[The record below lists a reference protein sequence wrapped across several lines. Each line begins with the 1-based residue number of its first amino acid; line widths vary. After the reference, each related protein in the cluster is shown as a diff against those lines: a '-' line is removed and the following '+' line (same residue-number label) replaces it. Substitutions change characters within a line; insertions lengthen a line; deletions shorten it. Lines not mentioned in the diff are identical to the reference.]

1 MQGVSAES
9 LSLSERRLSLA
20 AVIASFAAMGLM
32 WGLMLPLLA
41 LILERDGVDTALNGL
56 NAAMASLAILVA
68 GPFVPRIIHAV
79 GLLPSLHIG
88 IAVVAG
94 AILLMAVFPGI
105 GPWLLLRFVFGLGVG
120 LFWVGSETW
129 INTVAR
135 EESRGRIMGAYMTAL
150 MVGLAGG
157 PLIIAAAG
165 IDGILP
171 FLIGAGLMAASA
183 VPLVL
188 ARRLAPSI
196 PPTRPIR
203 LRQVVL
209 LAPTVMATIAAAGF
223 TDMAIITLY
232 PLYALRSGFSQDA
245 ALLML
250 SVYFVGSLA
259 LQLPIGWLA
268 DHLDRRRI
276 LMLCAGVGVVGPLM
290 LPFVLHIE
298 VVLWPLLFLWGGAV
312 VGLYTVGLTLLGQS
326 FPAAHLARAVAV
338 FVMFYTTGGVIGPVV
353 AGGAM
358 EVAGPSGLP
367 FALAVVCAVLL
378 AVVGLGTGSIR
389 RTREGGPPPCP

>member
-157 PLIIAAAG
+157 PLIITATG

-171 FLIGAGLMAASA
+171 FLIGAGLMAAA
-183 VPLVL
+183 AAPLAL

-378 AVVGLGTGSIR
+378 AVIGLGTGSTR
-389 RTREGGPPPCP
+389 RTREGGPAP

>member
-171 FLIGAGLMAASA
+171 FLIGAGLMAAAA

-389 RTREGGPPPCP
+389 RTREGGPAP

>member
-298 VVLWPLLFLWGGAV
+298 VALWPLLFLWGGAV

-378 AVVGLGTGSIR
+378 AVVGLGAGSTR
-389 RTREGGPPPCP
+389 RTREGGPAP

>member
-1 MQGVSAES
+1 MRGVSVES

-20 AVIASFAAMGLM
+20 AMIASFAVVGVM
-32 WGLMLPLLA
+32 WGFTLPLLA
-41 LILERDGVDTALNGL
+41 LILERDGVGTALNGL
-56 NAAMASLAILVA
+56 NAAMPSLAILVV
-68 GPFVPRIIHAV
+68 GPFVPRIIHAL
-79 GLLPSLHIG
+79 GFLRSLYIG
-88 IAVVAG
+88 IAVTAG
-94 AILLMAVFPGI
+94 AILLMAAFPGL
-105 GPWLLLRFVFGLGVG
+105 GPWFLLRFVFGLGVV
-120 LFWVGSETW
+120 LYWVGSETW

-135 EESRGRIMGAYMTAL
+135 EETRGRVMGAYMTAWGA
-150 MVGLAGG
+150 GLAGG
-157 PLIIAAAG
+157 PLIIALIG

-171 FLIGAGLMAASA
+171 FLIAAGLIAASA

-196 PPTRPIR
+196 PSTRPIR

-209 LAPTVMATIAAAGF
+209 WAPTVMAAIAAAGF

-232 PLYALRSGFSQDA
+232 PLYALRSGFGQDA
-245 ALLML
+245 AVVML
-250 SVYFVGSLA
+250 SVYFAGSLS

-276 LMLCAGVGVVGPLM
+276 LMLCAGVGVVSPLV

-298 VVLWPLLFLWGGAV
+298 VLLWPLLFLWGGAV
-312 VGLYTVGLTLLGQS
+312 MGLYTVGLILLGQS

-338 FVMFYTTGGVIGPVV
+338 FVMFYTTGNVVGPVV

-358 EVAGPSGLP
+358 EVAGPGGLP
-367 FALAVVCAVLL
+367 FTLAAACAVLL
-378 AVVGLGTGSIR
+378 AAIGLGAGSIR
-389 RTREGGPPPCP
+389 RTRDGGPAP

>member
-9 LSLSERRLSLA
+9 LSLSKRRLSLA
-20 AVIASFAAMGLM
+20 AVIASFTAAGLM

-41 LILERDGVDTALNGL
+41 LILERDDVDTALNGL

-68 GPFVPRIIHAV
+68 GPFMPRIIHAV

-88 IAVVAG
+88 IAVAAG
-94 AILLMAVFPGI
+94 AILLMAVFPGL
-105 GPWLLLRFVFGLGVG
+105 GPWFLLRFVVGLGVG
-120 LFWVGSETW
+120 LYWVGSETW

-135 EESRGRIMGAYMTAL
+135 EESRGRVMGAYMTAL
-150 MVGLAGG
+150 MAGLAGG
-157 PLIIAAAG
+157 PLIIAATG

-171 FLIGAGLMAASA
+171 FLIGAGLMAAAA

-209 LAPTVMATIAAAGF
+209 LAPVVMAVIAVAGF
-223 TDMAIITLY
+223 IDMAIITLY
-232 PLYALRSGFSQDA
+232 PLYALRSGFGQDA

-250 SVYFVGSLA
+250 SVYFAGSLA

-276 LMLCAGVGVVGPLM
+276 LMLCAGMGVVGPLM

-338 FVMFYTTGGVIGPVV
+338 FVMFYTTGNVIGPVV

-358 EVAGPSGLP
+358 EVAGPSGLL
-367 FALAVVCAVLL
+367 FSLAAACAVLL
-378 AVVGLGTGSIR
+378 AVVGLGAGSVR
-389 RTREGGPPPCP
+389 RTREGGPAP

>member
-56 NAAMASLAILVA
+56 NAAVASLAILVA

-94 AILLMAVFPGI
+94 AILLMAVFPGL

-120 LFWVGSETW
+120 LFWVASETW

-135 EESRGRIMGAYMTAL
+135 EESRGRIMGVYMTAL
-150 MVGLAGG
+150 MAGLAGG

-171 FLIGAGLMAASA
+171 FLIGVGLMAAAA

-232 PLYALRSGFSQDA
+232 PLYALRSGFGQDA

-250 SVYFVGSLA
+250 SVYFAGSLA

-290 LPFVLHIE
+290 LSVVLHIE
-298 VVLWPLLFLWGGAV
+298 VLLWPLLFLWGGAV

-358 EVAGPSGLP
+358 EVAGPSGLL
-367 FALAVVCAVLL
+367 FTLAAACAVLL
-378 AVVGLGTGSIR
+378 AVVGLGAGSIR
-389 RTREGGPPPCP
+389 RTREGGPAP

>member
-94 AILLMAVFPGI
+94 AILLMAVFPGL

-209 LAPTVMATIAAAGF
+209 LAPTVMAVIAAAGF

-378 AVVGLGTGSIR
+378 AVVGLGTGSTR
-389 RTREGGPPPCP
+389 RTREGGPAP

>member
-1 MQGVSAES
+1 MRGVSVES

-20 AVIASFAAMGLM
+20 AMIASFAMAGVM
-32 WGLMLPLLA
+32 WGFTLPLLA
-41 LILERDGVDTALNGL
+41 LILERDGVGTTLNGL
-56 NAAMASLAILVA
+56 NAAMPSLAILLV
-68 GPFVPRIIHAV
+68 GPFTPRIIHAL
-79 GLLPSLHIG
+79 GFLPSLYIG
-88 IAVVAG
+88 IAVTAG
-94 AILLMAVFPGI
+94 AILLMAVFPGL
-105 GPWLLLRFVFGLGVG
+105 GPWFLLRFVFGLGAA
-120 LFWVGSETW
+120 LYWVGSETW
-129 INTVAR
+129 INTVAW
-135 EESRGRIMGAYMTAL
+135 EETRGRIMGVYMTAWGA
-150 MVGLAGG
+150 GLAGG
-157 PLIIAAAG
+157 PLIIALIG

-171 FLIGAGLMAASA
+171 FLIGAGLIVASA

-196 PPTRPIR
+196 PSTTPIR

-209 LAPTVMATIAAAGF
+209 WAPTVMVAIAAAGF

-232 PLYALRSGFSQDA
+232 PLYALRSGFGQDA
-245 ALLML
+245 AVVML
-250 SVYFVGSLA
+250 SVYFAGSLS

-276 LMLCAGVGVVGPLM
+276 LMLCAGVGVVSPLV

-298 VVLWPLLFLWGGAV
+298 VLLWPLLFLWGGAV
-312 VGLYTVGLTLLGQS
+312 MGLYTVGLILLGQS

-338 FVMFYTTGGVIGPVV
+338 FVMFYTTGNVVGPVV

-367 FALAVVCAVLL
+367 FTLAAACAVLL
-378 AVVGLGTGSIR
+378 AAIGLGVGSVR
-389 RTREGGPPPCP
+389 RTRDGGPAP

>member
-1 MQGVSAES
+1 MRGVSAES

-41 LILERDGVDTALNGL
+41 LILERDGVDTVLNGL

-68 GPFVPRIIHAV
+68 GPFAPRIIHAV

-94 AILLMAVFPGI
+94 AILLMAAFPGL
-105 GPWLLLRFVFGLGVG
+105 GPWFLLRFVFGLGVV
-120 LFWVGSETW
+120 LYWVGSETW

-135 EESRGRIMGAYMTAL
+135 EESRGRIMGVYMTAL

-157 PLIIAAAG
+157 PLIIAATG

-298 VVLWPLLFLWGGAV
+298 VALWPLLFLWGGAV

-389 RTREGGPPPCP
+389 RTREGGPAP

>member
-298 VVLWPLLFLWGGAV
+298 VALWPLLFLWGGAV

-378 AVVGLGTGSIR
+378 AVVGLGTGSTR
-389 RTREGGPPPCP
+389 RTREGGPAP

>member
-20 AVIASFAAMGLM
+20 AVIASLAAAGLM

-56 NAAMASLAILVA
+56 NAAMASLAILVG
-68 GPFVPRIIHAV
+68 GPFMPRIIHAV

-88 IAVVAG
+88 IAVAAG
-94 AILLMAVFPGI
+94 AILLMAVFPGL
-105 GPWLLLRFVFGLGVG
+105 GPWFLLRFVFGLGVG
-120 LFWVGSETW
+120 LYWVGSETW

-135 EESRGRIMGAYMTAL
+135 EESRGRVMGAYMTAL
-150 MVGLAGG
+150 MAGLAGG
-157 PLIIAAAG
+157 PLIIAATG

-171 FLIGAGLMAASA
+171 FLIGAGLMAAAA

-209 LAPTVMATIAAAGF
+209 LAPTVMAAIAAAGF

-298 VVLWPLLFLWGGAV
+298 VLLWPLLFLWGGTV

-338 FVMFYTTGGVIGPVV
+338 FIMFYTTGNVIGPVV

-358 EVAGPSGLP
+358 EVAGPSGLL
-367 FALAVVCAVLL
+367 FSLAAACAVLL
-378 AVVGLGTGSIR
+378 AVVGLGAGSIR
-389 RTREGGPPPCP
+389 RTREGGPAP

>member
-56 NAAMASLAILVA
+56 NAAMASLAILVG
-68 GPFVPRIIHAV
+68 GPFMPRIIHAV

-88 IAVVAG
+88 IAVAAG
-94 AILLMAVFPGI
+94 AILLMAVFPGL
-105 GPWLLLRFVFGLGVG
+105 GPWFLLRFVFGLGVG
-120 LFWVGSETW
+120 LYWVGSETW

-135 EESRGRIMGAYMTAL
+135 EASRGRVMGAYMTAL
-150 MVGLAGG
+150 MAGLAGG
-157 PLIIAAAG
+157 PLIIAATG

-171 FLIGAGLMAASA
+171 FLIGAGLMAAAA

-223 TDMAIITLY
+223 IDMAIITLY
-232 PLYALRSGFSQDA
+232 PLYALRSGFGQDA

-250 SVYFVGSLA
+250 SVYFAGSLA

-358 EVAGPSGLP
+358 EVAGPSGLL
-367 FALAVVCAVLL
+367 FSLAAACAVLL
-378 AVVGLGTGSIR
+378 AVVGLGAGSIR
-389 RTREGGPPPCP
+389 RTREGGPAP

>member
-326 FPAAHLARAVAV
+326 FPAAQLARAVAV

-378 AVVGLGTGSIR
+378 AVVGLGTGSTR
-389 RTREGGPPPCP
+389 RTREGGPAP

>member
-20 AVIASFAAMGLM
+20 AVIASLAAGGLM
-32 WGLMLPLLA
+32 WGFTLPLLA
-41 LILERDGVDTALNGL
+41 LILERDGVGTALNGL
-56 NAAMASLAILVA
+56 NAAVASLAILLA
-68 GPFVPRIIHAV
+68 GPFLPRIIRAI

-88 IAVVAG
+88 IAVIAG
-94 AILLMAVFPGI
+94 AILLMAVFPGL
-105 GPWLLLRFVFGLGVG
+105 GPWFLLRFVFGLGAV
-120 LFWVGSETW
+120 LYWVGSETW

-135 EESRGRIMGAYMTAL
+135 EENRGRVMGVYMTAWAA
-150 MVGLAGG
+150 GLAGG
-157 PLIIAAAG
+157 PLIIAAIG

-171 FLIGAGLMAASA
+171 FLIGAGLMAAAA

-196 PPTRPIR
+196 PSTRPIR

-209 LAPTVMATIAAAGF
+209 LAPAVMAAIAAAGF

-232 PLYALRSGFSQDA
+232 PLYALRSGFGQDA
-245 ALLML
+245 AVVML
-250 SVYFVGSLA
+250 SVYMAGSLA

-276 LMLCAGVGVVGPLM
+276 LMFCAGVGVVSPLM

-298 VVLWPLLFLWGGAV
+298 AVLWPLLFLWGGAV

-338 FVMFYTTGGVIGPVV
+338 FIMFYTTGGVIGPVV

-367 FALAVVCAVLL
+367 FALAAACAVLL
-378 AVVGLGTGSIR
+378 AVVGLGAGSIR
-389 RTREGGPPPCP
+389 RTREGDPAP

>member
-298 VVLWPLLFLWGGAV
+298 VALWPLLFLWGGAV

-326 FPAAHLARAVAV
+326 FPAAQLARAVAV

-378 AVVGLGTGSIR
+378 AVVGLGTGSTR
-389 RTREGGPPPCP
+389 RTREGGPAP

>member
-1 MQGVSAES
+1 MSAES

-20 AVIASFAAMGLM
+20 AVIASFAAVGLM
-32 WGLMLPLLA
+32 WGLTLPLLA
-41 LILERDGVDTALNGL
+41 LILERDGVDTALIGL
-56 NAAMASLAILVA
+56 NAAVASLAILLG
-68 GPFVPRIIHAV
+68 GPFMPRIIHAV
-79 GLLPSLHIG
+79 GLLPSLYIG
-88 IAVVAG
+88 IATAAG
-94 AILLMAVFPGI
+94 AILLMAVFPGL
-105 GPWLLLRFVFGLGVG
+105 GPWFLLRFVFGLGVG
-120 LFWVGSETW
+120 LYWVGSETW
-129 INTVAR
+129 LNTVAR
-135 EESRGRIMGAYMTAL
+135 EENRGRVMGAYMTAL
-150 MVGLAGG
+150 MAGLTGG
-157 PLIIAAAG
+157 PLIIAATG

-209 LAPTVMATIAAAGF
+209 LAPTVMAAIAAAGF

-232 PLYALRSGFSQDA
+232 PLYALRSGFGQDA
-245 ALLML
+245 AVVML
-250 SVYFVGSLA
+250 TVYFAGSLA

-298 VVLWPLLFLWGGAV
+298 VLLWPLLFLWGGAV
-312 VGLYTVGLTLLGQS
+312 VGLYTVGLILLGQS

-338 FVMFYTTGGVIGPVV
+338 FIMFYTTGNVIGPVV

-358 EVAGPSGLP
+358 EVAGPSGLL
-367 FALAVVCAVLL
+367 FVLAAVCAVLL
-378 AVVGLGTGSIR
+378 AVVGSGAGSIQ
-389 RTREGGPPPCP
+389 RTREGGPAPRP

>member
-378 AVVGLGTGSIR
+378 AVVGLGTGSTR
-389 RTREGGPPPCP
+389 RTREGGPAP